1 MLKYLALI
9 LFLFVGSVCAGEI
22 VDSTEIID
30 STNTSQSADS
40 TFSDT
45 LLFDTTGIDVD
56 TLTAAQKAYQL
67 FLSRQSKRKALQ
79 QEEEKKE
86 VKVYLSFYDSLVTA
100 FLHPRLNS
108 ASEITRSFTKD
119 AGDYFR
125 VDPSY
130 FVSDFQQTP
139 SRKTVRPFGL
149 SGNRLNI
156 VANGLVLSPFE
167 HVPQP
172 DGLIDFNDIST
183 GLAKDIYILPGS
195 AGQLFGGTQS
205 IATLVTVPNQ
215 PDNYEPEILL
225 HVDKGPEDY
234 AYTRGGYTKL
244 FTDGKEVDLA
254 VDYRNTT
261 GIRSNTDD
269 NSYNYTGRTLIPF
282 NSSYYL
288 TASGSTYR
296 RKGSY
301 KTSLGIYSPYIERNR
316 TDRNGQIAIEKLNNA
331 QTVKYHLGYGY
342 LKQNSNIDVA
352 YKGRFNFF
360 GHSFNFTRESVLG
373 NKLFKSE
380 ISYSYLEQTDG
391 FDQDSEKSGNA
402 SFSMFQKKEFSTYG
416 ITAGTIYN
424 EEFKF
429 LPFTS
434 LLYQKY
440 SDRYFMMFSVGYSE
454 KAPSMHD
461 MNLKLQTA
469 VLDTGA
475 IGYADV
481 GNKYLLSEKQLVS
494 SFMYEYGSLKNS
506 IRFTVTGGLINDGID
521 WYHTDTVIELISSK
535 LFSPKISDIKFAD
548 FQLKQKLSLND
559 FLNLSLG
566 GAYHFIEYDI
576 VSSRAFQPDYQLFM
590 GGELHYYWKQKW
602 MDLYAYGETV
612 YAGAYTGYS
621 GEELGNNIVVNTGM
635 AFKIKQFRFYY
646 IFQNSIDLKIS
657 NPDAFTNLGQFSYY
671 GFTWNFIN

>member
-1 MLKYLALI
+1 MLKYLILI
-9 LFLFVGSVCAGEI
+9 LFFIISSVCAGEI
-22 VDSTEIID
+22 TDSTKI
-30 STNTSQSADS
+30 ADS
-40 TFSDT
+40 TDTSLSVDSIFSDT
-45 LLFDTTGIDVD
+45 LLLDTIGIDVD
-56 TLTAAQKAYQL
+56 TLTEAQKAYQL
-67 FLSRQSKRKALQ
+67 FLGRQAKRKAVQ
-79 QEEEKKE
+79 PEEKKE

-100 FLHPRLNS
+100 FLNPRLNLS
-108 ASEITRSFTKD
+108 SEITRSYAKD

-125 VDPSY
+125 GDPSY
-130 FVSDFQQTP
+130 FVNDLQQTP

-149 SGNRLNI
+149 SGNRLN
-156 VANGLVLSPFE
+156 VVSNGLVLSPFE
-167 HVPQP
+167 HIPQP

-254 VDYRNTT
+254 ADYRNTS
-261 GIRSNTDD
+261 GVRSHTDD
-269 NSYNYTGRTLIPF
+269 NSYNYTGRTLIPLKA
-282 NSSYYL
+282 SYYL
-288 TASGSTYR
+288 TAAGSSYR

-301 KTSLGIYSPYIERNR
+301 KTSLAANTPYITRNR
-316 TDRNGQIAIEKLNNA
+316 TDRNGQIAIEKLNDA

-342 LKQNSNIDVA
+342 LKQNSNIDAA
-352 YKGRFNFF
+352 YIGRFNFY
-360 GHSFNFTRESVLG
+360 GHSFNFARESALG

-380 ISYSYLEQTDG
+380 ISYSYLKQTDG
-391 FDQDSEKSGNA
+391 IDQDSEKSANA
-402 SFSMFQKKEFSTYG
+402 SFSMFQKNELSTYG
-416 ITAGTIYN
+416 IAVGSMYN
-424 EEFKF
+424 EKFKF

-434 LLYQKY
+434 FLYQKY

-475 IGYADV
+475 VGYADV
-481 GNKYLLSEKQLVS
+481 GNKSLLSEKQLVS
-494 SFMYEYGSLKNS
+494 SLMYEYGSLKNS

-535 LFSPKISDIKFAD
+535 LFSPKNSDIKFAD
-548 FQLKQKLSLND
+548 FQLKQKLAVND

-566 GAYHFIEYDI
+566 GAYHYIEYDI
-576 VSSRAFQPDYQLFM
+576 TDTRAYQPDYQLFM

-612 YAGAYTGYS
+612 YAGTYTGYS
-621 GEELGNNIVVNTGM
+621 GEELGDNIVVNTGM

-646 IFQNSIDLKIS
+646 IFQNSIDLRIS
-657 NPDAFTNLGQFSYY
+657 HPDAFTNLGHFSYY